1 MTNTELAAL
10 AQQAVA
16 EGKPITKIPSGRRS
30 RGRIETDDRQYETP
44 VFEPTAPQPN
54 PDAAPQPNPDAAPQP
69 NPDAF
74 PGGIPT
80 TARLVWVAPNP
91 KKPGSKSHA
100 RYALYPVL
108 SNERTWTLEQ
118 VLRECKG
125 GPRTDDFLW
134 DVRKGFIKVVR

>member
-16 EGKPITKIPSGRRS
+16 EGKPIAKIPSGRRS

-44 VFEPTAPQPN
+44 VFEPT
-54 PDAAPQPNPDAAPQP
+54 APQPNPDAAPQP

>member
-44 VFEPTAPQPN
+44 VFEPT
-54 PDAAPQPNPDAAPQP
+54 APQPNPDAAPQP